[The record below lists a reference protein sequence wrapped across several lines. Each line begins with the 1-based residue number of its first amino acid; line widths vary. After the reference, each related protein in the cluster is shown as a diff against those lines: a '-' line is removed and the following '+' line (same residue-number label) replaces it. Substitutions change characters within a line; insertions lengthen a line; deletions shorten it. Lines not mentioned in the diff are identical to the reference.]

1 MEFAIGLVIGFVIGA
16 ILAAI
21 VAIAISRH
29 RSHDIE
35 QQMQQS
41 FAALAGAALDA
52 NSRRL
57 GETAAGILDG
67 RKALIDQTLQ
77 AMGKQLEQVRGY
89 LQKTESSWRQDYG
102 TMTNTMASLTTI
114 TGELYKIL
122 ASTQRRGAWGERMAE
137 DVLRLA
143 GMQEGIN
150 YTKQSS
156 DQAEEGRP
164 DFTFML
170 PNNLKVNMDVKFPL
184 ERYKSFLDATGDQQ
198 RAGELQQLVAAV
210 RGHIRAVASR
220 GYIDPAVPTVNYVI
234 VFIPH
239 EQLFSLVMES
249 ARDLMDEALS
259 KRIVLAS
266 PLTLYA
272 MLSVIRQAAENANV
286 TRRADEIAEIL
297 AEFNKQ
303 WQKYNEE
310 VDKLGQ
316 RIDQA
321 SSQFAVVRGTRSNVL
336 QKQLDRIEPL
346 RTDNPELP
354 PSDS

>member
-1 MEFAIGLVIGFVIGA
+1 
-16 ILAAI
+16 
-21 VAIAISRH
+21 
-29 RSHDIE
+29 
-35 QQMQQS
+35 
-41 FAALAGAALDA
+41 
-52 NSRRL
+52 
-57 GETAAGILDG
+57 
-67 RKALIDQTLQ
+67 
-77 AMGKQLEQVRGY
+77 
-89 LQKTESSWRQDYG
+89 
-102 TMTNTMASLTTI
+102 
-114 TGELYKIL
+114 
-122 ASTQRRGAWGERMAE
+122 
-137 DVLRLA
+137 
-143 GMQEGIN
+143 MQEGIN

-156 DQAEEGRP
+156 EQAEAGRP

-184 ERYKSFLDATGDQQ
+184 ERYKSYLDATDDQQ
-198 RAGELQQLVAAV
+198 RADELQQLVIAV

-220 GYIDPAVPTVNYVI
+220 GYIDPAAPTVNYVI

-316 RIDQA
+316 RIEQA

-336 QKQLDRIEPL
+336 QRQLDRIEPL
-346 RTDNPELP
+346 RYDNPELP
-354 PSDS
+354 SSDS